1 MKINDIVNRNLAED
15 TPAVGGGVFPT
26 AKADIQAW
34 QRANGITPVDGLIG
48 DKTYAAMSAAG
59 MKPADP
65 NFKKVPNKPK
75 APVAKPADPAAD
87 QATAAQ
93 TQTSNYAGGDQR
105 TANAR
110 DADAAPPAA
119 AAPAAAPA
127 AAGDQ
132 TAGGKTNADFLPGA
146 AGGAQDIARLQQ
158 TAGVRPGGVAFN
170 QDALPGANQ
179 GQTTTVRPGG
189 VAFNQDAPPGEPAQA
204 AQAAAAP
211 SALPNPWDGKDPA
224 KAAAWSALSPEDQ
237 KWLGNAD
244 PTDKFILARSP
255 SKGGFLGSV
264 TPNFMKKKQPDAAQA
279 AQAAPPA
286 PGGTK
291 GPATPGGYGRFNEDS
306 DLTAMLRIAGLR

>member
-1 MKINDIVNRNLAED
+1 MKINDIVNRNIAED
-15 TPAVGGGVFPT
+15 TPAVGSGVFPT
-26 AKADIQAW
+26 AKADIIAW
-34 QRANGITPVDGLIG
+34 QKANGLKPDGLIG

-59 MKPADP
+59 MKALPG
-65 NFKKVPNKPK
+65 FQKVPNKPK
-75 APVAKPADPAAD
+75 APAAKPAEPAAD
-87 QATAAQ
+87 
-93 TQTSNYAGGDQR
+93 S
-105 TANAR
+105 
-110 DADAAPPAA
+110 A
-119 AAPAAAPA
+119 AAPNNDSSSYTGTPATDAASLAAAQGKDLAP
-127 AAGDQ
+127 AGDQ

-158 TAGVRPGGVAFN
+158 TAGVTPAANPLGVQAQTNVPGM
-170 QDALPGANQ
+170 
-179 GQTTTVRPGG
+179 QTGT
-189 VAFNQDAPPGEPAQA
+189 APAAPDTQAAQA
-204 AQAAAAP
+204 APAAAAP